1 MRDSSKFM
9 SEESDQHRAAARQP
23 AKAVPIWERP
33 EFAGLNPDE
42 RDQLATAGATVRD
55 YLRWRNGRD
64 GGQPMFRHE
73 FLDAFRQSRTVAR
86 AAAERGVTVQ
96 QLADALQVS
105 TQLATLLMTGSQPPT
120 TAEPPARPT

>member
-1 MRDSSKFM
+1 
-9 SEESDQHRAAARQP
+9 
-23 AKAVPIWERP
+23 
-33 EFAGLNPDE
+33 
-42 RDQLATAGATVRD
+42 
-55 YLRWRNGRD
+55 
-64 GGQPMFRHE
+64 MFLHE

-120 TAEPPARPT
+120 TAEPPTRPTFGGERGPAQRGHQPPRRLIRLPHCAN